1 MDIIKSITNQI
12 VEKYQPEKVILF
24 GSVARRMHTE
34 DSDIDL
40 CVVLECEDTRKTAVD
55 MQVDLETHDKAVD
68 LILYIPEKWEEFHKI
83 PGHFAHLIN
92 EEGEVLYAR

>member
-1 MDIIKSITNQI
+1 MDILKDITNQI
-12 VEKYQPEKVILF
+12 VEKYNPEKIILF

-40 CVVLECEDTRKTAVD
+40 CVILDAAKEKETSIEMRA
-55 MQVDLETHDKAVD
+55 DLETHDKAVD
-68 LILYIPEKWEEFHKI
+68 LILYTPEKWEEYHLV
-83 PGHFAHLIN
+83 PGRFANVIH